1 MSSNW
6 EALAFDLYQKTVQE
20 ESVDVEGSEEKTE
33 EEEPEDELVQTIS
46 SNQTKT
52 PTSPEKSSK
61 IMQAY
66 GLLVVDIQ
74 QKENEILRKGDW
86 S

>member
-33 EEEPEDELVQTIS
+33 EKDPEDELVQAPPS
-46 SNQTKT
+46 
-52 PTSPEKSSK
+52 
-61 IMQAY
+61 
-66 GLLVVDIQ
+66 D
-74 QKENEILRKGDW
+74 
-86 S
+86 